1 MRCHCLMPPEA
12 ASEQDIVF
20 FVDRCFGRQKVVEA
34 LKAAGHKAVPHDALF
49 KQNAKDHEWLPKVAK
64 SGYVILSFD
73 EHLRTNTL
81 ERLAIKNSK
90 ASVFVLVSKNLV
102 GDEMA
107 SAFVRAAAAMKR
119 FAAKHKHQPFI
130 AKVYGTGAIA
140 PWKWDQHL

>member
-1 MRCHCLMPPEA
+1 MPRDASSDPEV
-12 ASEQDIVF
+12 VF
-20 FVDRCFGRQKVVEA
+20 FVDRCLGRLKIVEA
-34 LKAAGHKAVPHDALF
+34 LTAAGYRAIPHDKLF
-49 KQNAKDHEWLPKVAK
+49 KQNVKDHEWLPKVAK
-64 SGYVILSFD
+64 LGYVILSFD
-73 EHLRTNTL
+73 EHLKTNAL

-107 SAFVRAAAAMKR
+107 AAFVKAAPAMKR
-119 FAAKHKHQPFI
+119 FVVKHKRQPFV